1 MTSLAAALS
10 IRDWP
15 KDDQPVEKLTRS
27 GPEGLSDTELLAILI
42 RTGHK
47 ASGQNPLDI
56 ARRIVMHFQGLSH
69 LASRELTE
77 ISRIT
82 GMSRRKAAQVL
93 AAIELGRRVNTPTP
107 DRIAFSSSVDVGRH
121 YVPKLQHRKQE
132 VFKVLLLDARNRLIK
147 EVTVSEGTL
156 TASIVHPRE
165 VFKPAVIESAA
176 SVIVLHNHPSGDP
189 TPSPDD
195 LRITQQLVEAGAILD
210 IRVLDHIIV
219 GHDDFLS
226 MAGKGLI

>member
-1 MTSLAAALS
+1 MTSLTAALA

-15 KDDQPVEKLTRS
+15 KDDQPVEKLVHL
-27 GPEGLSDTELLAILI
+27 GPDSLSDTELLAILI

-47 ASGQNPLDI
+47 PTGQNPLDI
-56 ARRIVMHFQGLSH
+56 ARRIVMHFQGLH
-69 LASRELTE
+69 ALASREIPE
-77 ISRIT
+77 IARIT
-82 GMSRRKAAQVL
+82 GMSQRKAAQVL

-107 DRIAFSSSVDVGRH
+107 DRIAFGSSVDVGRY

-147 EVTVSEGTL
+147 EATVSEGSL

-189 TPSPDD
+189 TPSQDD
-195 LRITQQLVEAGAILD
+195 LRITAQLVEAGKILD
-210 IRVLDHIIV
+210 IRVLDHVIV
-219 GHDDFLS
+219 GHDDFVS